1 MRIKIHYY
9 LWDAAKAIL
18 TKNVYKIACLYYKI
32 KKKAQINDL
41 NFHLM
46 ELEKENEFN

>member
-1 MRIKIHYY
+1 MRIKIQHYY

-18 TKNVYKIACLYYKI
+18 TKKVYKIACLYYKI
-32 KKKAQINDL
+32 KKRAQIDV
-41 NFHLM
+41 NFHLK